1 MQQQNIKERLH
12 HNLRDP
18 ILHRQFKGNRD
29 TPVTSGGVNLAIT
42 KAITHVPGKKKGAD
56 SNGIPGSSIKLII
69 RHLI

>member
-18 ILHRQFKGNRD
+18 ILHRQYTGNRD
-29 TPVTSGGVNLAIT
+29 TPVTSGGVNL
-42 KAITHVPGKKKGAD
+42 AITHVPGKKKGAD